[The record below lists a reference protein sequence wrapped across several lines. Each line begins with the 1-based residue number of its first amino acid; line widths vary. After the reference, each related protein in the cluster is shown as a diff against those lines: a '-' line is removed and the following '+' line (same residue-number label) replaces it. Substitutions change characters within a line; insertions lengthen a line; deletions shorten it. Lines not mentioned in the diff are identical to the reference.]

1 MRRRY
6 LFVSVFVVL
15 LAQADIAWA
24 WGYTV
29 HSRINHQA
37 ALLIPAPLGAYTT
50 RHANDLSLY
59 GPSADFIKD
68 AYPEESHRH
77 YIDLDLYPTDVL
89 KKTPRDF
96 QSFVKTY
103 GDSAVNARGVI
114 PWAIEET
121 MERITRLLKRGQW
134 ESALFYMGILGHY
147 VADIH
152 MPLHTTANYN
162 GQLTNNKGVHFRWET
177 RMVDE
182 FIPVFKP
189 VGEVVYLSKPLE
201 NTFEIISRSHDLYP
215 ALLHA
220 DSLARRDLT
229 PVQKEQLSTY
239 EILSFEEP
247 YLTRLYKETE
257 TIVEDR
263 LGRAVVMVAS
273 YWWTCWV
280 NAGRPSIPAP

>member
-6 LFVSVFVVL
+6 LFVSVFVIL
-15 LAQADIAWA
+15 LAQTEIIWA

-29 HSRINHQA
+29 HSRINRQA
-37 ALLIPAPLGAYTT
+37 ARLVPTPFGVYTT
-50 RHANDLSLY
+50 QHEDDLYLY

-77 YIDLDLYPTDVL
+77 YIDLDLYPAHVL
-89 KKTPRDF
+89 EQTPHDF
-96 QSFVKTY
+96 QSFVQAF
-103 GDSAVNARGVI
+103 GDSAVNARGIV

-121 MERITRLLKRGQW
+121 MERITRLLKQGQW

-177 RMVDE
+177 RMVDD

-189 VGEVVYLSKPLE
+189 VGEVVYLPQPLE
-201 NTFEIISRSHDLYP
+201 NTFDIISRSHELYP

-229 PVQKEQLSTY
+229 PAQKEQLSTY
-239 EILSFEEP
+239 EILSFEKP
-247 YLTRLYKETE
+247 YLIRLYEETE
-257 TIVEDR
+257 TIANDR